1 MFDIEALDGNRIRL
15 VGRLD
20 ASQVDRARQVL
31 DRLQGPTVADCSGLE
46 YISSA
51 GISVLLVTFK
61 RLSDA
66 GHGFRLVNVS
76 DRIRNVFRYAGLD
89 RILTIE

>member
-1 MFDIEALDGNRIRL
+1 MFDIEVVENGQVKL

-20 ASQVDRARQVL
+20 ASQVERAQQVL
-31 DRLQGPTVADCSGLE
+31 DQVEGPTVADCSGLE

-51 GISVLLVTFK
+51 GISVLLITFK

-66 GHGFRLVNVS
+66 GHSFRLVKVS

-89 RILTIE
+89 KIFTIE